1 MTNAERRDA
10 RESRTGDGAGET
22 TSDIGTIKST
32 NGTNGAKNTTSAEDF
47 TTTSSGAGDGANPGT
62 VGGAYKT
69 TDTAGSLSAD
79 ENGDIA
85 DANQARSA
93 GKNGTVAD
101 AGHAHGADE
110 NGDTADANRARSAD
124 KNGTATDAGQA
135 RGADKTTDVAGSLS
149 AGKNGTAADASQ
161 AHGADEN
168 GDTAD
173 SLSAG
178 KNGTVADPGQA
189 RGAAKTTDPA
199 DSPRPDSTG
208 KGDAP
213 SSSWMRRLAAAS
225 WVYRRSVLVAL
236 GGSLMA
242 MLATAAMPLVQR
254 HIIDDV
260 VISRRSA
267 LAPWAAVALVL
278 AVVNFGGTRLRRYV
292 GGKLSL
298 DVQYDL
304 RNRIFGALSRLDG
317 ARQDELATGQLIS
330 RATSDVTMVQGLL
343 GMLPMLI
350 GNALLF
356 VVALTVMAFLSPLL
370 TLVALATGPGLWF
383 VAVAARRRLY
393 PATWEAQ
400 QQASA
405 LAGVVDAAVG
415 GVRVVKGFGQEEQEL
430 GKLEAA
436 GERLFASRLRAV
448 RFSARYNPAIM
459 AIPALGQVGV
469 LFLGGWLALRGMITL
484 GTFLAFSTYLAQML
498 GPVRMLSSLVTIGQ
512 QARASVERIFEI
524 IDSQPKVTEKPDA
537 AVLPRETSGV
547 EFDGAVFGYVAS
559 RPVLRGL
566 DLKVRPGE
574 TVALVGTSGSGKSTV
589 SMLLPRF
596 YDVQGGSVRVGGADV
611 REVTLESLRAAIGLV
626 MEDSFL
632 FSDSVRANI
641 AYGRPDA
648 TDEQVR
654 AAARMAEADEFV
666 EQLPAGYDTVVG
678 EQGLTLSGGQRQR
691 IALARALITDP
702 RVLILDDAT
711 SAVDARVEA
720 EIHDTLRRVMAGRTT
735 LLIAH
740 RRSTLALADRIA
752 VLDRGRVVDIGTH
765 EELTE
770 RCPLYRLLLSGPGED
785 AEGIDAGDL
794 TTAATARAKAANGS
808 PAVALHGSANGTASN
823 GHAPGTDR
831 TDATS
836 TIEAQVDGI
845 TPSLWPSVE
854 GDDGPAGAKGSG
866 TGALPGMG
874 GGGGAGRG
882 VGGGGGGGFGGFLA
896 SMPPTPE
903 LLAKVAALPPATD
916 EPKVG
921 QAEARASDPDFS
933 LRKLLRPFRLALL
946 LGLLL
951 VAADTAAGLALPA
964 LIRGGVDRGI
974 LAHSLSAIVG
984 VSVAALLVTLTD
996 SAINVCQYLV
1006 TGRTGERL
1014 LYALRVK
1021 VFAQLQR
1028 LGLDYY
1034 ERELSG
1040 RIMTRMTTDVDA
1052 LSTFLQTGLQQAVVS
1067 VLSFVGIVVALVV
1080 IDWRMALIALSVLP
1094 PLLIA
1099 TAVFRAKSS
1108 KAYTEAREKVAA
1120 VNADLQENVAGMRV
1134 TQAFRREGTNA
1145 TRFAGLSD
1153 EFRVSRLRAQKYIAT
1168 YFPFVQLLA
1177 DVAGLLVL
1185 AAGASRVHSGELT
1198 AGALIAYLLYIDM
1211 VFSPVQQL
1219 SQVFDGYQQ
1228 AAVGLRRIGD
1238 LLRTAPSTPEP
1249 ARPVPV
1255 PTGLGEIVFDDV
1267 TFAYGPDT
1275 RPALESVSVR
1285 IPAGQTV
1292 ALVGQ
1297 TGAGKSTFVKMVARF
1312 YDPTGGAVTAGG
1324 RDLREFA
1331 LPDWRHRLGVVP
1343 QEAYLFDGTVAEAIA
1358 YARPDAPPREIEAA
1372 ARAVGAEEMIAGLPE
1387 GFHSRVAERG
1397 RNLSAGQRQL
1407 LALARAELADP
1418 DVLILDEATSSLDLA
1433 TEAAVTHAELA
1444 RSADHGAAGRTRT
1457 TLVVAH
1463 RLTTAARADRILVLD
1478 GGRIVEDGTHTELVE
1493 RGGTYSAL
1501 WEAFAA
1507 GHEDGERET
1516 ETAGVAI

>member
-10 RESRTGDGAGET
+10 RGIRAGDDAGDDRTNDIENT
-22 TSDIGTIKST
+22 SNTNHTSSSNSTKHTSSTSNTNHTSDKNNASST
-32 NGTNGAKNTTSAEDF
+32 NHTGTEPAK
-47 TTTSSGAGDGANPGT
+47 PGRI
-62 VGGAYKT
+62 AK
-69 TDTAGSLSAD
+69 AD
-79 ENGDIA
+79 N
-85 DANQARSA
+85 
-93 GKNGTVAD
+93 
-101 AGHAHGADE
+101 
-110 NGDTADANRARSAD
+110 
-124 KNGTATDAGQA
+124 
-135 RGADKTTDVAGSLS
+135 
-149 AGKNGTAADASQ
+149 
-161 AHGADEN
+161 
-168 GDTAD
+168 
-173 SLSAG
+173 
-178 KNGTVADPGQA
+178 
-189 RGAAKTTDPA
+189 
-199 DSPRPDSTG
+199 
-208 KGDAP
+208 P
-213 SSSWMRRLAAAS
+213 SSSWMRRLFAVS
-225 WVYRRSVLVAL
+225 WVYRRSVLIAF
-236 GGSLMA
+236 GGSLLA
-242 MLATAAMPLVQR
+242 MLANAAMPLIQR

-260 VISRRSA
+260 VISRTSP
-267 LAPWAAVALVL
+267 LAPWAAMALVL
-278 AVVNFGGTRLRRYV
+278 AILNFAGTRLRRYV

-343 GMLPMLI
+343 GMLPMLT
-350 GNALLF
+350 GNFLLF
-356 VVALTVMAFLSPLL
+356 FVALGVMAFLSPLL
-370 TLVALATGPGLWF
+370 TLVAVATGPLLWL
-383 VAVAARRRLY
+383 VAVAARKRLY

-469 LFLGGWLALRGMITL
+469 LFLGGWLALRGTITL

-537 AVLPRETSGV
+537 AVLPRQASGV

-566 DLKVRPGE
+566 DLAVRPGE

-596 YDVQGGSVRVGGADV
+596 YDVQAGVVRVGGADV
-611 REVTLESLRAAIGLV
+611 RDVTLESLRAAIGLV

-654 AAARMAEADEFV
+654 AAAAMAEADEFV

-770 RCPLYRLLLSGPGED
+770 RCPLYRLLLSGPGDD

-794 TTAATARAKAANGS
+794 TRAAAAGDLTQATAGNGARPQAADS
-808 PAVALHGSANGTASN
+808 ISTLPAGA
-823 GHAPGTDR
+823 
-831 TDATS
+831 
-836 TIEAQVDGI
+836 EAQTDGLTDGLTDGMVDGI
-845 TPSLWPSVE
+845 TPSLWPEVE
-854 GDDGPAGAKGSG
+854 DDGDGDGLAGAKGSG
-866 TGALPGMG
+866 TRALPGMG
-874 GGGGAGRG
+874 GGGGGRG
-882 VGGGGGGGFGGFLA
+882 GVGGGGGGFGGFLA

-903 LLAKVAALPPATD
+903 LLEKVAKLPPATD
-916 EPKVG
+916 VPHVA
-921 QAEARASDPDFS
+921 QSQARAADPGFA

-974 LAHSLSAIVG
+974 LAGSLSAIVG
-984 VSVAALLVTLTD
+984 VSVAALAVVVVDTVV
-996 SAINVCQYLV
+996 NVCQARV

-1080 IDWRMALIALSVLP
+1080 IDWQMALIALSVLP

-1099 TAVFRAKSS
+1099 TAVFRSKSS
-1108 KAYTEAREKVAA
+1108 KAYTEAREKVSA

-1145 TRFAGLSD
+1145 ARFAGLSD

-1168 YFPFVQLLA
+1168 YFPFVQFLA
-1177 DVAGLLVL
+1177 DIAGLLVL

-1238 LLRTAPSTPEP
+1238 LLRTVPSTPEP

-1255 PTGLGEIVFDDV
+1255 PAELGEIVFDDV

-1275 RPALESVSVR
+1275 RPALEGVSVR

-1312 YDPTGGAVTAGG
+1312 YDPTGGAVTAGE
-1324 RDLREFA
+1324 RDLREFP
-1331 LPDWRHRLGVVP
+1331 LTDWRHRLGVVP

-1372 ARAVGAEEMIAGLPE
+1372 ARAVGAEEMIASLPE

-1418 DVLILDEATSSLDLA
+1418 DVLILDEATSALDLA
-1433 TEAAVTHAELA
+1433 TEAAVTRAELA
-1444 RSADHGAAGRTRT
+1444 RDADHGVTGRTRT

-1463 RLTTAARADRILVLD
+1463 RLTTAARADRILVMD
-1478 GGRIVEDGTHTELVE
+1478 GGRIVEDGTHAQLVE
-1493 RGGTYSAL
+1493 AGGTYAEL

-1516 ETAGVAI
+1516 ETAGAAI